1 MQDTRDMIEKACAE
15 FPKTFGLRAFPGE
28 VFRVDD
34 YDSYLNDN
42 GGITFYTHRLN
53 KENGRWNAFA
63 KGTKSE
69 LMAQIVLLKE

>member
-1 MQDTRDMIEKACAE
+1 MRDVRKMIEEACAE
-15 FPKTFGLRAFPGE
+15 FPKTFGLRAFPGD

-53 KENGRWNAFA
+53 EKGEWNAFA

-69 LMAQIVLLKE
+69 LMAQIVLIK